1 MLRRLQQMGI
11 GIIMT
16 THFPDQALP
25 VADCAAILAEGKIQV
40 VGPPKDVI
48 TAENLTRL
56 YHIPI
61 AIYDVPEAHQKI
73 CLPAAPVREL

>member
-16 THFPDQALP
+16 THFPDQVLH

-40 VGPPKDVI
+40 VGPPEDVI
-48 TAENLTRL
+48 TAENLTVYTISPSPSMMSL
-56 YHIPI
+56 KPI
-61 AIYDVPEAHQKI
+61 KKYA
-73 CLPAAPVREL
+73 CLLRP